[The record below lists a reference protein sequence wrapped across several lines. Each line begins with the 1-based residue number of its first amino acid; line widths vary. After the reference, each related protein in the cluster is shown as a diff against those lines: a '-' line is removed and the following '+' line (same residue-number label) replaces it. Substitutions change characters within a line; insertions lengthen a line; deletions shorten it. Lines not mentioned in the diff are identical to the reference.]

1 MNAYINVLKNLHFRH
16 LWLGQITSQISLNM
30 LFFVLAIRV
39 YSVTGSNT
47 AVSFMLLSF
56 GIPAVFFGIIAGG
69 IVDYYDNRLVMLFSN
84 ITRAVLLFS
93 FFIFES
99 NLYMLYVLSVFVS
112 IVTQLFIPAEAP
124 SIPELVKSDEIL
136 TANSL
141 FTISY
146 YLSTVLGFLLAG
158 PMIKILGHKNIYLFA
173 MIVMIIASYFVFLL
187 PKMKSKRVKTN
198 SVLSPFFLLKLIS
211 DGISFIKSNIRI
223 RQSLILMTFSQVLI
237 STLSVLAPGFA
248 DRILAIDLSDASMF
262 VMGPAALGLVGGAL
276 WVGAYGNKY
285 LKGTIIMFGM
295 VGSGFCLILMSLLS
309 RSQLQG
315 DLIRNVYFAITLLL
329 FLGFFNSIIS
339 VPANTILQEDSD
351 EEIRGRVY
359 GALTSLTGGVSLLP
373 VVFSGMMADFMGVAK
388 TLLIIGII
396 IEAASI
402 YEFIRRRI
410 AR

>member
-1 MNAYINVLKNLHFRH
+1 MKAYIDVLKNLHFRY

-39 YSVTGSNT
+39 YSITGSNT

-69 IVDYYDNRLVMLFSN
+69 IVDYYDNKLVMFFSN
-84 ITRAVLLFS
+84 ITRAILLFL

-99 NLYMLYVLSVFVS
+99 NIYMLYILSVFVS
-112 IVTQLFIPAEAP
+112 IITQLFIPAEAP
-124 SIPELVKSDEIL
+124 SIPALVKPDQIL

-158 PMIKILGHKNIYLFA
+158 PMLKILGHKNIYLFTMA
-173 MIVMIIASYFVFLL
+173 VMFIASYFVFRL

-198 SVLSPFFLLKLIS
+198 SVLSPPFLFKLIK

-248 DRILAIDLSDASMF
+248 DRILAIDLSDASVF

-276 WVGAYGNKY
+276 WVGAYGHKY

-295 VGSGFCLILMSLLS
+295 AGSGICLVLMSLLS
-309 RSQLQG
+309 RSQIQD
-315 DLIRNVYFAITLLL
+315 DLIRNIIFSFMLLL

-373 VVFSGMMADFMGVAK
+373 VVFSGMMADFAGVAK

-396 IEAASI
+396 IESVSI
-402 YEFIRRRI
+402 YEFMRRRM
-410 AR
+410 AK

>member
-47 AVSFMLLSF
+47 SVSFMLLSF

-99 NLYMLYVLSVFVS
+99 NLFMLYVLSVFVS

-124 SIPELVKSDEIL
+124 SIPELVKPDEIL

-173 MIVMIIASYFVFLL
+173 MAVMIIASYFVFLL

-198 SVLSPFFLLKLIS
+198 SVLSPVFLLKLIR

-248 DRILAIDLSDASMF
+248 DRILAIDLSDASIF

-276 WVGAYGNKY
+276 WVGAYGHKY

-309 RSQLQG
+309 RSQLPV
-315 DLIRNVYFAITLLL
+315 DLIKNVYFAITLLL

-396 IEAASI
+396 IEAASL

>member
-99 NLYMLYVLSVFVS
+99 NLFMLYILSVFVS

-124 SIPELVKSDEIL
+124 SIPELVKPDEIL

-158 PMIKILGHKNIYLFA
+158 PMIKILGHKNIYL
-173 MIVMIIASYFVFLL
+173 
-187 PKMKSKRVKTN
+187 
-198 SVLSPFFLLKLIS
+198 
-211 DGISFIKSNIRI
+211 
-223 RQSLILMTFSQVLI
+223 
-237 STLSVLAPGFA
+237 
-248 DRILAIDLSDASMF
+248 
-262 VMGPAALGLVGGAL
+262 
-276 WVGAYGNKY
+276 
-285 LKGTIIMFGM
+285 
-295 VGSGFCLILMSLLS
+295 
-309 RSQLQG
+309 
-315 DLIRNVYFAITLLL
+315 
-329 FLGFFNSIIS
+329 
-339 VPANTILQEDSD
+339 
-351 EEIRGRVY
+351 
-359 GALTSLTGGVSLLP
+359 
-373 VVFSGMMADFMGVAK
+373 
-388 TLLIIGII
+388 
-396 IEAASI
+396 
-402 YEFIRRRI
+402 
-410 AR
+410 

>member
-84 ITRAVLLFS
+84 IARAVLLFS

-99 NLYMLYVLSVFVS
+99 NLFMLYILSVFVS

-124 SIPELVKSDEIL
+124 SIPELVKPDEIL

-173 MIVMIIASYFVFLL
+173 MMVMIIASYFVFLL

-198 SVLSPFFLLKLIS
+198 SVLSPFFLLKLIR

-276 WVGAYGNKY
+276 WVGAYGHKY

-295 VGSGFCLILMSLLS
+295 VGSGFSLILMSLLS
-309 RSQLQG
+309 RSQLPV
-315 DLIRNVYFAITLLL
+315 DLIKNVYFAITLLL

-396 IEAASI
+396 IEAASL

>member
-84 ITRAVLLFS
+84 IARAVLLFS

-99 NLYMLYVLSVFVS
+99 NLFMLYILSVFVS

-124 SIPELVKSDEIL
+124 SIPELVKPDEIL

-173 MIVMIIASYFVFLL
+173 MMVMIIASYFVFLL

-198 SVLSPFFLLKLIS
+198 SVLSPFFLLKLIR

-276 WVGAYGNKY
+276 WVGAYGHKY

-309 RSQLQG
+309 RSQLPV
-315 DLIRNVYFAITLLL
+315 DLIKNVYFAITLLL

-396 IEAASI
+396 IEAASF

>member
-309 RSQLQG
+309 RSQLPV

>member
-84 ITRAVLLFS
+84 IARAVLLFS

-99 NLYMLYVLSVFVS
+99 NLFMLYVLSVFVS

-124 SIPELVKSDEIL
+124 SIPELVKPDEIL

-158 PMIKILGHKNIYLFA
+158 PIIKILGHKNIYLFA
-173 MIVMIIASYFVFLL
+173 MMVMIIASYFVFLL

-198 SVLSPFFLLKLIS
+198 SVMSPFFLLKLIR

-276 WVGAYGNKY
+276 WVGAYGHKY

-295 VGSGFCLILMSLLS
+295 VGSGFSLILMSLLS
-309 RSQLQG
+309 RSQLPV
-315 DLIRNVYFAITLLL
+315 DLIKNVYFAITLLL

-396 IEAASI
+396 IEAASF